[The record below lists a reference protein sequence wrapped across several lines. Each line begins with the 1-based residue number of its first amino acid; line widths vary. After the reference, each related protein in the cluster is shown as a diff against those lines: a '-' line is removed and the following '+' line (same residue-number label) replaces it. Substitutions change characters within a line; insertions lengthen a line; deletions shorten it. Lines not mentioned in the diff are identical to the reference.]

1 MIKLRVATATWI
13 LLALLFSPT
22 MQSAKAEDCPTYNFN
37 QIFDEEFYPD
47 LKWQLTNGK
56 RVLNWS
62 TNVTTVNKVPVA
74 RAFTSEEESWFL
86 SALNAW
92 DMTLDSI
99 SFQRVTDAAS
109 ADFVIGLTELQ
120 DDGYWTVQRDPNNL
134 NGRANGTIQIS
145 TTTPVK
151 LGKVGFI
158 TTALSELGNL
168 LGLGDIQHSGTP
180 HSVMLDP
187 DQPPFAVLPLE
198 DFDIDLMRQFFGES
212 TCHSAW
218 SAELKQAKADY
229 AAAKAKAEAE
239 EKAAAEAAAA
249 AKAAADAKAALDK
262 AATEQKAREE
272 ALRAQLGAS
281 SKKVTITCIKGKL
294 VKKVTAVNPKCPV
307 GYKKK

>member
-1 MIKLRVATATWI
+1 MNKLRVATATWI
-13 LLALLFSPT
+13 LLAILFAPT
-22 MQSAKAEDCPTYNFN
+22 MQSAKAEDCPTYNLG
-37 QIFDEEFYPD
+37 QVFDQEFYPD

-56 RVLNWS
+56 RVLKWS
-62 TNVTTVNKVPVA
+62 TNVTIVNKVPVA

-158 TTALSELGNL
+158 TTSLSELGNI
-168 LGLGDIQHSGTP
+168 LGLGDIQHPGTP

-218 SAELKQAKADY
+218 SVELKQAKADY

-262 AATEQKAREE
+262 AAAEQKAREE